1 MAEFADLDDACNGD
15 LYLPWRG
22 RKWIVAEPSAAESE
36 RLRILAFTNE
46 MIGNTE
52 IGEYRKLLG
61 QTWNDLID
69 AGIGWAKLIHFGRT
83 AMVHF
88 TGTPE
93 LAEHYWHSGRL
104 MTLMDL
110 DILTEKAGV

>member
-1 MAEFADLDDACNGD
+1 MADFADLDDACDGD
-15 LYLPWRG
+15 LYLPWQG
-22 RKWIVAEPSAAESE
+22 RKWIVVEPTAAEAE
-36 RLRILAFTNE
+36 RLRVMSFRNE
-46 MIGNTE
+46 LVGHVE
-52 IGEYRKLLG
+52 VGEYRKLLG

-69 AGIGWAKLIHFGRT
+69 AGIGWAKLMHFART

-104 MTLMDL
+104 TTLMDL
-110 DILTEKAGV
+110 DVMTRKAS